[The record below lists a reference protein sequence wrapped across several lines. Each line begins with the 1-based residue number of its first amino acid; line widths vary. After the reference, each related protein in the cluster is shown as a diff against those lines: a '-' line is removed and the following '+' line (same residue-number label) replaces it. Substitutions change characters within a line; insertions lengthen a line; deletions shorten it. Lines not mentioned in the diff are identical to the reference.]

1 MYHHQRLDHTTHL
14 VEEYGCIPQLTP
26 YILQLL
32 DWHLTMLQ
40 AIQIYPKD
48 FLVSVVTLVLAF
60 LLGLGQDQEAQIHHS
75 IHRRDS
81 K

>member
-1 MYHHQRLDHTTHL
+1 MYHHQRLGHTTHL
-14 VEEYGCIPQLTP
+14 VEEYGCIIQLTP

-48 FLVSVVTLVLAF
+48 FLV
-60 LLGLGQDQEAQIHHS
+60 
-75 IHRRDS
+75 
-81 K
+81 